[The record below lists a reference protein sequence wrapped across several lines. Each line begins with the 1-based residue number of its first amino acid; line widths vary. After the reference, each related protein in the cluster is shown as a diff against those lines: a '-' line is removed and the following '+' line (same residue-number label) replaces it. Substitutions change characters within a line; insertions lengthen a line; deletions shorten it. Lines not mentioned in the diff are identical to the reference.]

1 MLFSKSGVATGRQ
14 RQVGPF
20 SREKMNGRVSLV
32 SNLLKRNIAQVRL
45 MGKVKA
51 EVDPDFDLVERSREG
66 DTAAFD
72 ELLSRHYERLH
83 SLIFRLTDAD
93 RCDDMT
99 QEAFLLAYRN
109 IHRFRGEAKFST
121 WLTRIAVNLCR
132 SEWRKRTRRRE
143 SRLDD
148 LPPEAILQRA
158 DSDQKNAPKAML
170 EAEKG
175 ERIDREIAALPPK
188 LRIAFTLRYLEGH
201 SPADV
206 AAILGCKLG
215 TVRSRLFNARQVLK
229 VPVSTER

>member
-1 MLFSKSGVATGRQ
+1 
-14 RQVGPF
+14 
-20 SREKMNGRVSLV
+20 MNGRVSLV

-83 SLIFRLTDAD
+83 ALIFRLTDAD

-109 IHRFRGEAKFST
+109 IHRFRGQAKFST

-132 SEWRKRTRRRE
+132 SEWRKRRRRRE

-148 LPPEAILQRA
+148 LPPEAILEKA
-158 DSDQKNAPKAML
+158 DFGQKNGHKAML

-188 LRIAFTLRYLEGH
+188 LRVAFTLRYVEGH

-215 TVRSRLFNARQVLK
+215 TVRSRLFNARQILK
-229 VPVSTER
+229 VRLRDLVR